1 MNNWLE
7 KIIDLA
13 SITNNLRFL
22 EEELGRIARG
32 AGFDWFIYL
41 HVRPGGSR
49 FVSNASRVFQ
59 DTYKKDNHLE
69 NDPLVALAK
78 AELRPVHWEI
88 TELRRRSRREGLPFL
103 AAARQAEFVSGLTMP
118 AGTAFG
124 QLALLTWISRT
135 PGTAAAA
142 VIDDVLAAS
151 AVAQLHAA
159 FQRVH
164 TRSSI
169 ATPVELTAKQALCL
183 RWSAEGKSMR
193 AIATL
198 EEMTYSTVAFH
209 LLAARRTLDALS
221 LPQATAIATKL
232 RLI

>member
-13 SITNNLRFL
+13 SITNNLRLL

-49 FVSNASRVFQ
+49 FVSNASRRFQ
-59 DTYKKDNHLE
+59 ETYKKDNLLE
-69 NDPLVALAK
+69 CDPLVAMAR
-78 AELRPVHWEI
+78 AGLRPVPWDI
-88 TELRRRSRREGLPFL
+88 KELRRRSRREGWPFL
-103 AAARQAEFVSGLTMP
+103 AAARQAEFASGLTMP

-124 QLALLTWISRT
+124 QLALLTLISRK
-135 PGTAAAA
+135 PGLGSAA

-159 FQRVH
+159 FQRDQ
-164 TRSSI
+164 TRSTI
-169 ATPVELTAKQALCL
+169 AAPVELTAKQALCL